1 MRLLKTSPCT
11 KTDEERETARLI
23 TQGDRTA
30 MKALYELSVGR
41 LAGTCA
47 RYIPDEDD
55 LHDVLQDS
63 YVKIFTHMADFEYR
77 GPGSLE
83 AWMQRIVVNEALK
96 FLRGKR
102 VHASLD
108 ESAEDIPPYD
118 VPETEDIPLDILH
131 DMIRRLPDG
140 QRTVFNLYA
149 CEGKSHKEIARLLH
163 IGESSSASQF
173 SRAKRQLAQWIRE
186 YWTLHENKEP

>member
-1 MRLLKTSPCT
+1 
-11 KTDEERETARLI
+11 
-23 TQGDRTA
+23 

-108 ESAEDIPPYD
+108 ESAEDIP
-118 VPETEDIPLDILH
+118 LDILH

>member
-63 YVKIFTHMADFEYR
+63 YVKIFTHMAD
-77 GPGSLE
+77 
-83 AWMQRIVVNEALK
+83 
-96 FLRGKR
+96 GK
-102 VHASLD
+102 A
-108 ESAEDIPPYD
+108 
-118 VPETEDIPLDILH
+118 T
-131 DMIRRLPDG
+131 RL
-140 QRTVFNLYA
+140 
-149 CEGKSHKEIARLLH
+149 
-163 IGESSSASQF
+163 
-173 SRAKRQLAQWIRE
+173 
-186 YWTLHENKEP
+186 